1 MDILI
6 IVILILLGVIL
17 LVVEFMLVPGLTVA
31 GIGSLVSF
39 GFSIFYA
46 FKHFSPLVGIIVL
59 LIVLVC
65 IPILLYYFFK
75 GSAMKPMMLESEINS
90 KVQLF
95 DDLDL
100 KKGDQGES
108 IGRLAPSGK
117 VKING
122 KIYEARTLGLFVDPH
137 TPIEIIKT
145 EGNIAIVKPIN
156 KEK

>member
-1 MDILI
+1 
-6 IVILILLGVIL
+6 
-17 LVVEFMLVPGLTVA
+17 
-31 GIGSLVSF
+31 
-39 GFSIFYA
+39 
-46 FKHFSPLVGIIVL
+46 
-59 LIVLVC
+59 
-65 IPILLYYFFK
+65 
-75 GSAMKPMMLESEINS
+75 MKPMMLESEINS

-95 DDLDL
+95 NELDL

-122 KIYEARTLGLFVDPH
+122 KIYEARTFGLFVDPH